1 MSDDKQPE
9 LTPAEQREQDQG
21 RVQGQLL
28 VTDVTRQVQGVMES
42 FGFGSGSSGRTS
54 FEGHDLNAM
63 IDLIENSK
71 PEDLESAGE
80 ALLKARTALRTAAGD
95 LRGFIEGVDW
105 EGESEVA
112 FRNWGKGLV
121 AHAEKL
127 GDFAETAGTQIMV
140 AGTGLASV
148 RNSLPPR
155 DTRLHKKSP
164 DEVEAPKRV
173 EGNAEYAAAV
183 KVEKDRQE
191 AINQANRLA
200 SYYAVSEETL
210 AAQEPPRFEKKLDV
224 AMPKPGGYIKAP
236 LRSGSSSADSDA
248 SDSVDTGGSSERLVT
263 GGTRGAAVD
272 GHGYETPAVVA
283 QVPDRSTSTEINSV
297 ATPTAPV
304 ATSGVP
310 APQPATGPAASSMGT
325 TPPMANGFVNPVAAG
340 SRAAG
345 MPRGVGQT
353 VSGVSRTSGPA
364 GGSAAANGRVG
375 SPVGRP
381 SPTSGGSAS
390 SAAGRGGPGA
400 QSPTAGRSG
409 ITGGRPM
416 ATGQPTSGS
425 SGPRAGRASG
435 IVGGTPQRASTPGG
449 TRGVPRGTVI
459 GSGSA
464 SRASGP
470 TGAVGQRGVVGNAAN
485 ATSRPSGRGTPST
498 KGVVGTPRGAGGAAG
513 GKGFTSGGAGLVRGP
528 AGRKDSKDEDQDEG
542 TQRPDYLTEDR
553 EMWDAGRRGVAPPVI
568 E

>member
-42 FGFGSGSSGRTS
+42 FGFGSGSSARTS

-310 APQPATGPAASSMGT
+310 APQPATGPAASCMGT

-390 SAAGRGGPGA
+390 SAAGRGGPGT

-553 EMWDAGRRGVAPPVI
+553 ETWDAGRRGVAPPVI